1 MEAYREYVGNIHNHT
16 LYSSGT
22 ARHAEVAQ
30 AAEEAGLNFVIT
42 TDNNLWV
49 QGVEGYYGSVLLLV
63 GEEAHNVSRHPSAN
77 HLLIYNAGQELAPY
91 AFGSTQMLLQKAHEC
106 KGICYIAHPTERNH
120 SRGSAIHGS
129 PWTDW
134 PVEGV
139 TGIELWNYTSR
150 FKDLL
155 WGALPEVVYTHFPS
169 LGMRGPS
176 RTTLRLWDELLNK
189 GQRLAALGNADAQ
202 PLHYRIGGQQQAHLP
217 YTYLFRCV
225 NTHVLT
231 NGPLTGD
238 IAQDKPLLYEALR
251 AGRTWVGYDL
261 PHSTRGFSFTARS
274 GSARATVGEEL
285 KRLGAVT
292 LEVKLPAKGKIR
304 LLCNGR
310 VIRQASSTELH
321 YTSAETGVYRV
332 EVTRRFRGLRV
343 GWIFSSPI
351 YIS

>member
-1 MEAYREYVGNIHNHT
+1 MEAYREYVGNLHNHT

-30 AAEEAGLNFVIT
+30 AAEDAGLNFVIT
-42 TDNNLWV
+42 TDHNLWV
-49 QGVEGYYGSVLLLV
+49 QNVEGYYGSVLLLV
-63 GEEAHNVSRHPSAN
+63 GEEIHNVSRHPSAN
-77 HLLIYNAGQELAPY
+77 HLLVYSAEQELAPY
-91 AFGSTQMLLQKAHEC
+91 AFASTQMLLQKAKEC
-106 KGICYIAHPTERNH
+106 EGICFIAHPTERNH
-120 SRGSAIHGS
+120 AQGSTISGA

-134 PVEGV
+134 PVEGI
-139 TGIELWNYTSR
+139 TGLELWNYTSE

-155 WGALPEVVYTHFPS
+155 WGALPAAFYTHFPS
-169 LGMRGPS
+169 WGMRGP
-176 RTTLRLWDELLNK
+176 RKTTLRLWDELLNK
-189 GQRLAALGNADAQ
+189 GQHLAALGNADAQ
-202 PLHYRIGGQQQAHLP
+202 PLQYRIGGQEAYLS
-217 YTYLFRCV
+217 YVYLFRCV
-225 NTHVLT
+225 NTHILT

-238 IAQDKPLLYEALR
+238 LSQDKQLLYEALW

-292 LEVKLPAKGKIR
+292 LEVKLPAKGEIR
-304 LLCNGR
+304 LLRNGKL
-310 VIRQASSTELH
+310 IRRASDTELH
-321 YTSAETGVYRV
+321 YTSAEAGVYRV